1 MTQKHTWIRLIDFK
15 EDHIRR
21 GSLLRF
27 PAQYPYESIVELMVF
42 EANDSERGL
51 GLMVSSGYKAGLTL
65 VILPFESRPE
75 DKSGLMTQWL
85 VNHWQTWVYPK
96 TNVNEVWLTEN
107 WKIPKQPK

>member
-1 MTQKHTWIRLIDFK
+1 MKQKWIRLRDFE
-15 EDHIRR
+15 EDEIRR

-65 VILPFESRPE
+65 VILPFESRPQG
-75 DKSGLMTQWL
+75 KNGLMSHWL
-85 VNHWQTWVYPK
+85 IENWHQWVYPE
-96 TNVNEVWLTEN
+96 TNVHEVWLTEN
-107 WKIPKQPK
+107 WKTLKLPK

>member
-1 MTQKHTWIRLIDFK
+1 MKQKWIRLSDFE
-15 EDHIRR
+15 EDEIRR

-27 PAQYPYESIVELMVF
+27 PAQYPYEPIVELMVF

-75 DKSGLMTQWL
+75 DKSGLMSQWL
-85 VNHWQTWVYPK
+85 VNNWHKWVYPE
-96 TNVNEVWLTEN
+96 TNVREVWLTEN
-107 WKIPKQPK
+107 RKTPKLPKKR